1 MTSVQGSNVHE
12 AFALMATLLAPRVSM
27 RYLNLCK
34 KLLQR
39 RQMEEVFEE
48 RAAAKRCAF
57 PGCAQLLATCV
68 AYFYRIIARWAAF
81 HPITCLLVLC
91 LVLTMPSS
99 TTGKFRVSLAR
110 HEIYEARYERQ
121 FCSLICHKV
130 LL

>member
-1 MTSVQGSNVHE
+1 MTTSIHGSNVHE

-57 PGCAQLLATCV
+57 PGCVQLLSTCV
-68 AYFYRIIARWAAF
+68 AYFYRIIGRYVNF
-81 HPITCLLVLC
+81 YPIILPDSILSCLDY
-91 LVLTMPSS
+91 TEQ
-99 TTGKFRVSLAR
+99 
-110 HEIYEARYERQ
+110 HERQ
-121 FCSLICHKV
+121 VSGLV
-130 LL
+130 GSPRDL